1 MAGRVILN
9 LTKLKDGYSI
19 EISELLVKIAKKEGI
34 ENLYNNYFEFSMKKE
49 KTIIELENQ
58 IDAMSKKINQLINEK
73 NALFSQIH
81 IYQSDCK
88 HYSSKVREL
97 EQKNEAMQ
105 EKYKEIS
112 EHIILLSLQRD
123 KYKNQYEEAKKSNSA
138 LMLHYQNEYKELANE
153 YHILKVENTELQG
166 IIEIMKQKLYDKVP
180 EVNTIMSVDYDPNIQ
195 MFENKITTNGAFE
208 EVKL

>member
-1 MAGRVILN
+1 MAGKVILN

-34 ENLYNNYFEFSMKKE
+34 ENLYNNYLEFRMKKG
-49 KTIIELENQ
+49 KTIIALENQ
-58 IDAMSKKINQLINEK
+58 IDAMSKKINQLIYEK
-73 NALFSQIH
+73 NMLFAQIQ

-88 HYSSKVREL
+88 HYSSKAREL
-97 EQKNEAMQ
+97 ERKNEAMQ

-112 EHIILLSLQRD
+112 EHFILLSLQRD
-123 KYKNQYEEAKKSNSA
+123 KYKNQYEEVQKSNSA

-166 IIEIMKQKLYDKVP
+166 IIEIMKQQLYDKVP

-195 MFENKITTNGAFE
+195 MYELKVSTNGAFE